1 MKCDKYDKCT
11 KTDCGMC
18 DKYEKIKYIKS
29 VKLKS
34 KYTWNGKID
43 KVC

>member
-1 MKCDKYDKCT
+1 MKTEKKDD
-11 KTDCGMC
+11 
-18 DKYEKIKYIKS
+18 KIKYFKS
-29 VKLKS
+29 LKLKS